1 MVLVEI
7 IAATLIV
14 SLISL
19 VGLFVLLVRKDMH
32 KIAVHFISLASGTMV
47 GTSFF
52 HLLPESLEKSPSNA
66 LAWTGAGV
74 LIFFLLEK
82 AFVWRHCHLHEHLE
96 GEISNVSKPTA
107 ARMAV
112 TGDAAHNFLDG
123 MIIATSF
130 EASVALGVSVTAAI
144 ILHEIPQELGDF
156 AILLHGG
163 FSPKN
168 AVLINALTA
177 LFALAGAMTT
187 HIFVGLAPATEGF
200 LLPIT
205 AGAFLYIALADL
217 IPQLHEPVH
226 LNQTLMQVVLLVIGF
241 FSVSFL
247 KHA

>member
-1 MVLVEI
+1 MVLAEI
-7 IAATLIV
+7 IAATLVV

-19 VGLFVLLVRKDMH
+19 VSLVVLFVKRDMH
-32 KIAVHFISLASGTMV
+32 KVAVHFISLASGTLV

-52 HLLPESLEKSPSNA
+52 HLLPESLEKAPSSA

-74 LIFFLLEK
+74 FIFFLLEK

-96 GEISNVSKPTA
+96 GEIGNISKPTA

-130 EASVALGVSVTAAI
+130 EASVALGISVTTAI
-144 ILHEIPQELGDF
+144 ILHEVPQELGDF

-163 FSPKN
+163 FSAKN
-168 AVLINALTA
+168 AVLINCLTA
-177 LFALAGAMTT
+177 LFALAGAVST
-187 HIFVGLAPATEGF
+187 HFFIGLAPATEGF

-205 AGAFLYIALADL
+205 AGGFLYIALADL
-217 IPQLHEPVH
+217 IPQLHEPSR
-226 LNQTLMQVVLLVIGF
+226 LNQTLAQIVLLVVGF
-241 FSVSFL
+241 FSVAFL